1 MLVDHRS
8 RGAYGESQL
17 SALLH
22 NMLPENHLSL
32 QHTLSNGK
40 RVDCLIYL
48 PAPTGNISVDAKF
61 PLESF
66 RALQQCDNEQTLKK
80 ITTQFKQDIKVHIT
94 AISSKYIIPGETAD
108 GAVMFLPTE
117 GVFAEIH
124 ANHADLIDFAQQHR
138 VWIVS
143 PTTMMA
149 ILTTMRAVIKDEATR
164 QQVHIIQDHLIA
176 LGKDFVRFQ
185 KRMDQLSRHMQQ
197 ANNDVELVHKSSQK
211 ITRRFEKIEQA
222 DISSITS
229 ITIGDEHATCEE
241 SD

>member
-1 MLVDHRS
+1 M
-8 RGAYGESQL
+8 
-17 SALLH
+17 
-22 NMLPENHLSL
+22 
-32 QHTLSNGK
+32 
-40 RVDCLIYL
+40 DCLIYL

-66 RALQQCDNEQTLKK
+66 RALQQCDNEQTLKR

-94 AISSKYIIPGETAD
+94 AISTKYIIPGETAD

-117 GVFAEIH
+117 GVFSEIH
-124 ANHADLIDFAQQHR
+124 ANHTDLIDFAQQHR

-149 ILTTMRAVIKDEATR
+149 VLTTMRAVIKDEATR

-176 LGKDFVRFQ
+176 LGKDFARFQ
-185 KRMDQLSRHMQQ
+185 KRMDQLSRHIQQ

-222 DISSITS
+222 DISSITN
-229 ITIGDEHATCEE
+229 ITMGDEHATCEE
-241 SD
+241 PD